1 MEDRKRS
8 RRAVESKSIAS
19 TILEYVVL
27 NKCPLPQDRNL
38 QLSHLDG
45 LRTVET
51 LLLALDTCPGYK
63 MVYEFFK
70 LSNEGIA

>member
-8 RRAVESKSIAS
+8 RSAVELKPIAPI
-19 TILEYVVL
+19 ILGCVVL
-27 NKCPLPQDRNL
+27 NKCPRPQDGNL

-45 LRTVET
+45 LRTVEI

-70 LSNEGIA
+70 LSNEGVT